1 MSTRSSEQ
9 TAWPARV
16 LRWRVIAGIAAPLVL
31 LGGVGLNT
39 FFILREDWN
48 SVLASS
54 LFFFSVFQLLY
65 WYLRA
70 KTLCSNRRQV
80 RSGFVQ
86 PSESP
91 REVLDEPPPYEEV
104 IKTEAPPPA
113 YYTVVSEAYTAVPS
127 PVSRTFSTFSLPA
140 ASPSTSSEKSKGSK
154 QALSSSCIPVHKASG
169 RVSSAPRPTQPEGD
183 VLATPGGRRAAS
195 QGREHTDSSSIHSE
209 ENNSTRQ
216 LTTVASSTPD
226 PIRAALVR
234 AQEAQSGARPGQP
247 ALRRSQRHLGQPSPA
262 PPAPTHRQTH
272 PGARA

>member
-1 MSTRSSEQ
+1 MSTRSVEQEQ

-16 LRWRVIAGIAAPLVL
+16 LRWRVIAGISAPLAL
-31 LGGVGLNT
+31 LGGVGLTT

-113 YYTVVSEAYTAVPS
+113 YYTVVSEAYKHVPS
-127 PVSRTFSTFSLPA
+127 PVSRTLSTFSLPA
-140 ASPSTSSEKSKGSK
+140 ASPSTSSEKSKGPK
-154 QALSSSCIPVHKASG
+154 QGLSSTCIPVHKSS
-169 RVSSAPRPTQPEGD
+169 RQVSSASGPAQPESD
-183 VLATPGGRRAAS
+183 FLATPSGRRATS
-195 QGREHTDSSSIHSE
+195 QAREHTGDNGFHSE
-209 ENNSTRQ
+209 ENVGSTRQ
-216 LTTVASSTPD
+216 TTD
-226 PIRAALVR
+226 PIRAAIVR
-234 AQEAQSGARPGQP
+234 AQEAQSGARPGPP
-247 ALRRSQRHLGQPSPA
+247 ALRCSQRHLGQPSSA
-262 PPAPTHRQTH
+262 PSAPRADTQQEHR
-272 PGARA
+272 A